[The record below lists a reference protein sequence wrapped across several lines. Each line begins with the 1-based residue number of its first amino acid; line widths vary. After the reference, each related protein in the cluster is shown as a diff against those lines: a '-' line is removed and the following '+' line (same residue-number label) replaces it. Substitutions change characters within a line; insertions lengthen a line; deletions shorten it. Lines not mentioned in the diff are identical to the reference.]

1 MTAVAPE
8 HRSGGGLV
16 PRQRRPPPP
25 APESRGRTEV
35 GDRAATVIALAAAR
49 EVPGVRKVHQGGLPW
64 TRASRVTVRGA
75 RAEIEL
81 SVTVGYPAPLREVAR
96 RLREHVTR
104 RVAEQAGLRV
114 TRLDIGMDVSL
125 DTALA
130 DRATG
135 RSTAQPAGRRA
146 GQDVDQSA
154 GRGAGRGAGQD
165 LSGDR
170 A

>member
-8 HRSGGGLV
+8 HRGGGGPV

-49 EVPGVRKVHQGGLPW
+49 EVPGVRQVHEGGLPW

-81 SVTVGYPAPLREVAR
+81 SVTVGYPAPLRDVAR

-114 TRLDIGMDVSL
+114 TRLDIGLDVSL

-130 DRATG
+130 DRATDRATG
-135 RSTAQPAGRRA
+135 RAIGGAADQDATRPAG
-146 GQDVDQSA
+146 QHA
-154 GRGAGRGAGQD
+154 GRGVEGGRP
-165 LSGDR
+165 
-170 A
+170 